1 MIHFTIPGAPVPWAR
16 ARHGPGRHW
25 TPAKQASHKEHI
37 KVAAAQAL
45 IRYRE
50 KRNPHWV
57 FPLNQAVLAGFAFY
71 LKKPKTRQARDL
83 YYPAQRPDLDNYGK
97 LVADS
102 LQGIIYKD
110 DSQIVGWLPWPLSG
124 KHYSESGKFG
134 RTEVYILPLADLSDH
149 TLGTLFDAAGV
160 LRRLE

>member
-1 MIHFTIPGAPVPWAR
+1 MIHFTIPGAPVAWAR
-16 ARHGPGRHW
+16 AGQRGGRHY
-25 TPAKQASHKEHI
+25 TPAKQESHKQHI

-50 KRNPHWV
+50 KDAQQWA
-57 FPLNQAVLAGFAFY
+57 FPLGQAVLAGFAFY

-83 YYPAQRPDLDNYGK
+83 HYPAQRPDLDNYGK

-124 KHYSESGKFG
+124 KHYSESVKFG
-134 RTEVYILPLADLSDH
+134 QTEVYILPISELNEYVA
-149 TLGTLFDAAGV
+149 GTLYDTAAI
-160 LRRLE
+160 LRRLP